1 MMGLILRKGF
11 TATFAKIDKILVYK
25 SLATKYY
32 TFTWNI
38 SLKLYRQFTVN
49 TTLGHSNMR

>member
-1 MMGLILRKGF
+1 MMGLVLREGF

-32 TFTWNI
+32 AFTWNI
-38 SLKLYRQFTVN
+38 SLKLYLQFTLN